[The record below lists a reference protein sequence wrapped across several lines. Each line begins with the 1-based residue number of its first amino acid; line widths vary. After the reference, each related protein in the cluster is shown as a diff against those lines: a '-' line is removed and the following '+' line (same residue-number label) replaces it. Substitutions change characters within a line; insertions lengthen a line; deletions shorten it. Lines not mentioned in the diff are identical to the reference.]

1 MNEQEVEIIN
11 SLTKTE
17 KIKIFL
23 KNNIK
28 LFIIFIIL
36 ILLLIFGYL
45 SFIEFSKTKKEKISN
60 LYKNTIIAFTE
71 NNKLET
77 KNKLID
83 VINEKDKTYSPLA
96 LYFLIEN
103 ELLGTRNEVNK
114 YFDIIIYEISLE
126 KTIKD
131 LNIYKKALYNS
142 NFESEEILLE
152 IIEPLIKS
160 ESLWRA
166 HALYLMGEY
175 YYSKSK
181 KQKSKEFFNRI
192 VSLNEANKDIRLE
205 AQKRLQRDFSD

>member
-11 SLTKTE
+11 SLTKAE

-45 SFIEFSKTKKEKISN
+45 AFIEFSKTKKEKISN

>member
-11 SLTKTE
+11 SLTKAE

-45 SFIEFSKTKKEKISN
+45 AFIEFSKTKKEKISN

-175 YYSKSK
+175 YYSKS
-181 KQKSKEFFNRI
+181 
-192 VSLNEANKDIRLE
+192 
-205 AQKRLQRDFSD
+205 QKRLQRDFSD

>member
-45 SFIEFSKTKKEKISN
+45 AFIEFSKTKKEKISN